1 MSNRATVR
9 GLLLL
14 LPVTIGLLVFA
25 CGKKPPLVQ
34 EGPITSQTIVV
45 TVDTAEITLG
55 EVLSE
60 YTNLTIPSSRFSAT
74 LENAL
79 NEVIC
84 RKCAFL
90 DADKFRD
97 FDKKE
102 VNRLAQNRA
111 HDVIIQYM
119 LHDLFAKRVQIS
131 ESSIDSAYRAN
142 LARLSAPERR
152 RVTHLLVSN
161 NPKAWEANGIDVSG
175 LTAEQLEA
183 KAKMQIEKFYQQ
195 VKGGANLGDL
205 AAKYSHDSN
214 SKPKRGDIGL
224 FARGQMVDEFDKVA
238 FRLPKGALSVP
249 FKSPYGWHILRVE
262 SIIDSTVQPLD
273 SSLHATIEQQLRS
286 NILQKMAGHFDDS
299 VLLAAKL
306 VWNEPL
312 LQKQPNEYDLQD
324 WTLVVNGTDTVSAGI
339 LHELELLYRTGGRRG
354 PVTPDVRKE
363 IILSKMPAYALMSAA
378 RQLGYADSDPMK
390 KTMQDFYREEVVN
403 RIYQDRTSVTDN
415 LPTDDQMRRYYER
428 HKEDYIS
435 DKPLKVQH
443 IIFKDSLQ
451 AADVK
456 RQAEAGADFK
466 ELALKYSPGEPDF
479 KEAAFDL
486 GRISEKE
493 MGPEFYG
500 AAWIVDVGKYAGPV
514 QTRWGWHVI
523 KILDH
528 KSIKTFEAAR
538 FDLQKAVR
546 QEQISDANEK
556 WVKKVT
562 SGHDIVRYDDILK
575 QVDLSLASRDH
586 YFQLADS
593 LAHAK
598 AANDTVRSGS

>member
-1 MSNRATVR
+1 M
-9 GLLLL
+9 L
-14 LPVTIGLLVFA
+14 LPVAIALLVFA
-25 CGKKPPLVQ
+25 CGEKPQLVQ

-45 TVDTAEITLG
+45 TVDTAKITLG

-60 YTNLTIPSSRFSAT
+60 YTGLTIPGSRFSAT

-79 NEVIC
+79 NEVIY

-90 DADKFRD
+90 GADKFRD
-97 FDKKE
+97 YDKKE
-102 VNRLAQNRA
+102 VDRLAQNRA
-111 HDVIIQYM
+111 RDVIIQYM
-119 LHDLFAKRVQIS
+119 LQDLFAKLVQVS

-142 LARLSAPERR
+142 LASLSEPERR
-152 RVTHLLVSN
+152 RVTHLLVSS
-161 NPKAWEANGIDVSG
+161 NPKAWEADGIDVSG

-183 KAKMQIEKFYQQ
+183 KAKVQIEKFYQE

-214 SKPKRGDIGL
+214 SKPKRGNSGL
-224 FARGQMVDEFDKVA
+224 FARGQMVDEFDKIA
-238 FRLPKGALSVP
+238 FRLPQGALSVP
-249 FKSPYGWHILRVE
+249 FKSPFGWHLLRVDE
-262 SIIDSTVQPLD
+262 IVDSTVQPLD
-273 SSLHATIEQQLRS
+273 SALRATIEQQLRYNMLS
-286 NILQKMAGHFDDS
+286 SLAGHFADS
-299 VLLAAKL
+299 VMLAAKL

-312 LQKQPNEYDLQD
+312 LQKQPGEYDPQD
-324 WTLVVNGTDTVSAGI
+324 WTLIVNGTDTVSASI
-339 LHELELLYRTGGRRG
+339 LRELELLYRTGGRRP
-354 PVTPDVRKE
+354 PVTPDIRKE
-363 IILSKMPAYALMSAA
+363 ILLSKMPAYALMSAT

-390 KTMQDFYREEVVN
+390 KTMQDFYRQEVVN
-403 RIYQDRTSVTDN
+403 RIYQDRTSVTDK
-415 LPTDDQMRRYYER
+415 LPTDDEMRRYYER
-428 HKEDYIS
+428 HKGDYIS

-443 IIFKDSLQ
+443 IIFRDSLQ

-466 ELALKYSPGEPDF
+466 ELALKYCPGEPDF

-528 KSIKTFEAAR
+528 KPMKTFEAAR
-538 FDLQKAVR
+538 LDVQQALR
-546 QEQISDANEK
+546 REQIDGANEE

-575 QVDLSLASRDH
+575 QVQVDLASRDH

-593 LAHAK
+593 LARAK
-598 AANDTVRSGS
+598 AATDTVRSGS

>member
-1 MSNRATVR
+1 M
-9 GLLLL
+9 L
-14 LPVTIGLLVFA
+14 LPVAIALLVFA
-25 CGKKPPLVQ
+25 CGEKPQLVQ

-45 TVDTAEITLG
+45 TVDTAKITLG

-60 YTNLTIPSSRFSAT
+60 YTGLTIPGSRFSAT

-79 NEVIC
+79 NEVIY

-90 DADKFRD
+90 GADKFRD
-97 FDKKE
+97 YDKKE
-102 VNRLAQNRA
+102 VDRLAQNRA
-111 HDVIIQYM
+111 RDVIIQYM
-119 LHDLFAKRVQIS
+119 LQDLFAKLVQVS

-142 LARLSAPERR
+142 LASLSEPERR
-152 RVTHLLVSN
+152 RVTHLLVSS
-161 NPKAWEANGIDVSG
+161 NPKAWEADGIDVSG

-183 KAKMQIEKFYQQ
+183 KAKVQIEKFYQE

-214 SKPKRGDIGL
+214 SKPKRGNSGL
-224 FARGQMVDEFDKVA
+224 FARGQMVDEFDKIA
-238 FRLPKGALSVP
+238 FRLPQGALSVP
-249 FKSPYGWHILRVE
+249 FKSPFGWHLLRVDE
-262 SIIDSTVQPLD
+262 IVDSTVQPLD
-273 SSLHATIEQQLRS
+273 SALRATIEQQLRS
-286 NILQKMAGHFDDS
+286 NMLSSLAGHFADS
-299 VLLAAKL
+299 VMLAAKL

-312 LQKQPNEYDLQD
+312 LQKQPGEYDPQD
-324 WTLVVNGTDTVSAGI
+324 WTLIVNGTDTVSASI
-339 LHELELLYRTGGRRG
+339 LRELELLYRTGGRRP
-354 PVTPDVRKE
+354 PVTPDIRKE
-363 IILSKMPAYALMSAA
+363 ILLSKMPAYALMSAT

-390 KTMQDFYREEVVN
+390 KTMQDFYRQEVVN
-403 RIYQDRTSVTDN
+403 RIYQDRTSVTDK
-415 LPTDDQMRRYYER
+415 LPTDDEMRRYYER
-428 HKEDYIS
+428 HKGDYIS

-443 IIFKDSLQ
+443 IIFRDSLQ

-466 ELALKYSPGEPDF
+466 ELALKYCPGEPDF

-528 KSIKTFEAAR
+528 KPMKTFEAAR
-538 FDLQKAVR
+538 LDVQQALR
-546 QEQISDANEK
+546 REQIDGANEE

-575 QVDLSLASRDH
+575 QVQVDLASRDH

-593 LAHAK
+593 LARAK
-598 AANDTVRSGS
+598 AATDTVRSGS

>member
-1 MSNRATVR
+1 MSNRAIVC
-9 GLLLL
+9 GLLMLL
-14 LPVTIGLLVFA
+14 LVAIALLVFA
-25 CGKKPPLVQ
+25 CGEKPRLVQ

-79 NEVIC
+79 NEVIY

-90 DADKFRD
+90 GADKFRD
-97 FDKKE
+97 YDKKE
-102 VNRLAQNRA
+102 INRQSQNRA
-111 HDVIIQYM
+111 RDVIIQYM
-119 LHDLFAKRVQIS
+119 LQDLFTKRVQIS
-131 ESSIDSAYRAN
+131 ESSIDSAYLAN
-142 LARLSAPERR
+142 LVSLSKPERR

-161 NPKAWEANGIDVSG
+161 NPKAWEADGVDVSG

-183 KAKMQIEKFYQQ
+183 KAKVQIEKFYQE

-214 SKPKRGDIGL
+214 SKPKRGDMGL
-224 FARGQMVDEFDKVA
+224 FARGQMVSEFEKVA

-262 SIIDSTVQPLD
+262 EIVDSTVEPLD
-273 SSLHATIEQQLRS
+273 SALRATIEQQLRS
-286 NILQKMAGHFDDS
+286 NIQQKMAGHFADS
-299 VLLAAKL
+299 VILAAKL

-312 LQKQPNEYDLQD
+312 LQKQPGEYDPQD
-324 WTLVVNGTDTVSAGI
+324 WTLIVNGTDTVSASI
-339 LHELELLYRTGGRRG
+339 LHELELLYRTGGRRAQI
-354 PVTPDVRKE
+354 TPDVRKS

-403 RIYQDRTSVTDN
+403 RMYQDRTSATDK
-415 LPTDDQMRRYYER
+415 LPTDDEMKRYYER

-456 RQAEAGADFK
+456 LQAEAGTDFK
-466 ELALKYSPGEPDF
+466 ELALKYCPGEPDF
-479 KEAAFDL
+479 KEATFDL
-486 GRISEKE
+486 GWISEKE

-500 AAWIVDVGKYAGPV
+500 AAWIVNVGKYAGPV

-523 KILDH
+523 KVLDR
-528 KSIKTFEAAR
+528 KPMKTFEAAR
-538 FDLQKAVR
+538 LDVQQVLR
-546 QEQISDANEK
+546 HEQIGNANEK
-556 WVKKVT
+556 WVKEVT
-562 SGHDIVRYDDILK
+562 SGHDIVRSDEILK
-575 QVDLSLASRDH
+575 QVNLDLPSRDH

-593 LAHAK
+593 LTRVK
-598 AANDTVRSGS
+598 AATDTVRSGS